1 MILFLNSKNKVKEWE
16 NSMSKYQ
23 SVISWLTEQIDTGKF
38 SPGEKIPSENELCG
52 RFGLSRQTIR
62 HAISKLVDDGL
73 VESRQGSGTFVSD
86 QRAREG
92 ERNVIAVVTTYV
104 DDYIFPSTIRGIEST
119 LSDKGYSMLLSF
131 SNNTVGKERQ
141 FLMDILG
148 RNDVA
153 GIIIEP
159 VKSALPSPNM
169 DLYRKLTDKG
179 IKILLINT
187 FYPELDLPHVSLND
201 AHCAYRAVNA
211 LIDAG
216 HINIGCVLK
225 LDDGQGRER
234 YRGYLKAITEAGL
247 PFSYEHVNW
256 IDTIDIRDGK
266 DALVKVR
273 DRLKGCTAVFC
284 YNDQV
289 AGMMIEMLADSG
301 IKVPEDMSVIG
312 MDDSDIARNGVRGVT
327 ISSIPHPKEK
337 LGKKAATNII
347 RMIHEGKLFFN
358 ASFEFEEDV
367 ILRDSIADITSR
379 VSDKG

>member
-1 MILFLNSKNKVKEWE
+1 
-16 NSMSKYQ
+16 MSKYQ
-23 SVISWLTEQIDTGKF
+23 SVINWLTEQIDSGTL
-38 SPGEKIPSENELCG
+38 SPGQRIPSENELCAS
-52 RFGLSRQTIR
+52 FGLSRQTVR
-62 HAISKLVDDGL
+62 HAISKLIEDGL

-104 DDYIFPSTIRGIEST
+104 DDYIFPSTIKGIEST

-131 SNNTVGKERQ
+131 SNNAVGKERQ
-141 FLMDILG
+141 VLMDLLG
-148 RNDVA
+148 RSDVA
-153 GIIIEP
+153 GIIMEP

-169 DLYRKLTDKG
+169 DLYRKLLDKG
-179 IKILLINT
+179 VKILFINT

-216 HINIGCVLK
+216 HMNIGCVLK

-234 YRGYLKAITEAGL
+234 YRGYLKAITEAEL

-256 IDTIDIRDGK
+256 IDTIDIFEGK
-266 DALVKVR
+266 NSLAKVR

-289 AGMMIEMLADSG
+289 AGMMIQMLLDSG
-301 IKVPEDMSVIG
+301 IRVPEDMSVIG
-312 MDDSDIARNGVRGVT
+312 MDDSDIARSGVRGIT
-327 ISSIPHPKEK
+327 ISSIPHPKER
-337 LGKKAATNII
+337 LGEKAAQNMI

-358 ASFEFEEDV
+358 ATYEFEEDV
-367 ILRDSIADITSR
+367 ILRESIADIANI
-379 VSDKG
+379 

>member
-1 MILFLNSKNKVKEWE
+1 
-16 NSMSKYQ
+16 MSKYQ
-23 SVISWLTEQIDTGKF
+23 SVISWLTEQIDSGKF
-38 SPGEKIPSENELCG
+38 SPGEKIPSENELCD

-62 HAISKLVDDGL
+62 HAISKLIDDGL
-73 VESRQGSGTFVSD
+73 VESRQGSGTYVSD

-104 DDYIFPSTIRGIEST
+104 DDYIFPSTIRGIENT

-266 DALVKVR
+266 ESLVKVR

-289 AGMMIEMLADSG
+289 AGMLIEILSDSG
-301 IKVPEDMSVIG
+301 IRVPEDMSVIG

-337 LGKKAATNII
+337 LGEKAATNII

-367 ILRDSIADITSR
+367 ILRESIADITS
-379 VSDKG
+379 

>member
-1 MILFLNSKNKVKEWE
+1 
-16 NSMSKYQ
+16 MSKYQ
-23 SVISWLTEQIDTGKF
+23 SVISWLTEQIDSGKF
-38 SPGEKIPSENELCG
+38 SPGEKIPSENELCD

-62 HAISKLVDDGL
+62 HAISKLIDDGL
-73 VESRQGSGTFVSD
+73 VESRQGSGTYVSD

-141 FLMDILG
+141 FLMDILS

-266 DALVKVR
+266 ESLVKVR

-289 AGMMIEMLADSG
+289 AGMLIEILSDSG
-301 IKVPEDMSVIG
+301 IRVPEDMSVIG

-337 LGKKAATNII
+337 LGEKAATNII

-367 ILRDSIADITSR
+367 ILRDSIADITS
-379 VSDKG
+379 